1 MVATEAAA
9 GNEELDSNNVFTVN
23 QDLRGASHFCALAVF
38 RGAETLGLSLLWV
51 MLFTKWDAPDLSLL
65 KSAAI
70 YGANASG
77 KSNLILAMNFMRY
90 FVINSSSR
98 QITDKISVEPFR
110 LNIDTINS
118 PSFFEIIFQ
127 LEGKIY
133 RYGFE
138 VTREKVVRE
147 WLFCTLEDVEAEIL
161 AREEQNIE
169 HDQEIDPEDRFA
181 TITKPNSLF
190 LSVAAQF
197 NDPLAGKILFW
208 FNRLKVIFAFD
219 LDNLSRKSLN
229 YLAQNQSLRSK
240 MTNIIKQ
247 LDLSIHDIDIQVKQ
261 LPDDW
266 IFNPREA
273 IGEQLIDRQGSISN
287 DIYNLIE
294 TQHNVYDSEGK
305 IIGVENFNI
314 QYNESHGTQKLFTLL
329 APIVNAL
336 ETGEIVAIDELDAVL
351 HPLMAKAIIGLFN
364 SKITNPKNAQLIFA
378 THDVNL
384 LIGKVFRRDQIW
396 FTEKNRQEATDL
408 YSLIEF
414 DIENKD
420 SYSQDYIKGRY
431 GAIPFIGDLSQ
442 IIGN

>member
-1 MVATEAAA
+1 MLIGFSVGNYRSFKDPVTFSMVATEAAA
-9 GNEELDSNNVFTVN
+9 GNEELDSNNVFTVS
-23 QDLRGASHFCALAVF
+23 Q
-38 RGAETLGLSLLWV
+38 
-51 MLFTKWDAPDLSLL
+51 DLSLL

-77 KSNLILAMNFMRY
+77 KSNLILAIYFMRN
-90 FVINSSSR
+90 FVLKSSLI
-98 QITDKISVEPFR
+98 QITDKILIEPFR

-147 WLFCTLEDVEAEIL
+147 WLFCTLEDVETEIL
-161 AREEQNIE
+161 AREEQTIKNN
-169 HDQEIDPEDRFA
+169 QEIDPEDRFA
-181 TITKPNSLF
+181 TITKANSLF

-208 FNRLKVIFAFD
+208 FEKLEGIVTLDLEPLIQLSLKYI
-219 LDNLSRKSLN
+219 LNGNNLGNEIK
-229 YLAQNQSLRSK
+229 K
-240 MTNIIKQ
+240 IVKQ
-247 LDLSIHDIDIQVKQ
+247 LDLSINYIDIEIQTIN
-261 LPDDW
+261 LP
-266 IFNPREA
+266 
-273 IGEQLIDRQGSISN
+273 EQLSSTAEILAVNSYQSIETYHN
-287 DIYNLIE
+287 IYN
-294 TQHNVYDSEGK
+294 SEGE
-305 IIGVENFNI
+305 IIGLEKFKMGK
-314 QYNESHGTQKLFTLL
+314 NESHGTQKLFFLL

-384 LIGKVFRRDQIW
+384 LSGKVFRRDQIW

-408 YSLIEF
+408 YSLVEF